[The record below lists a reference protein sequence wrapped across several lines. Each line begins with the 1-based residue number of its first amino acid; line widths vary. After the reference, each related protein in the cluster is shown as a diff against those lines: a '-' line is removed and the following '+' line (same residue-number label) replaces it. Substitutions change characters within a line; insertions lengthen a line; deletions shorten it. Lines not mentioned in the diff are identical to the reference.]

1 MFTCLDFV
9 TTCTYPTPLEAIQRF
24 STTDV
29 AAEPTAFSLST
40 AARRVTWRSTAHPIQ
55 RVSHHLLVHPTCR
68 PALWLLQGVDVVIDD
83 WIISQRGDN
92 W

>member
-1 MFTCLDFV
+1 M
-9 TTCTYPTPLEAIQRF
+9 AINR
-24 STTDV
+24 SPDP
-29 AAEPTAFSLST
+29 ESKSSSSL
-40 AARRVTWRSTAHPIQ
+40 
-55 RVSHHLLVHPTCR
+55 HPTCR